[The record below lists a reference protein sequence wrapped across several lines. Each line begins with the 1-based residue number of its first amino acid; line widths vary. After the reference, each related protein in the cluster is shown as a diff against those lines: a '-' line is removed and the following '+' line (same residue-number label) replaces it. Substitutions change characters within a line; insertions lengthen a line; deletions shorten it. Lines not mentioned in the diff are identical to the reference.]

1 MTRAQRWSAAST
13 AAVALNAMLF
23 LMVAYLISRASVPEP
38 PELVSVKLLV
48 LEATPPPPEPPP
60 PPPPK
65 PKPKPRL
72 VKKIEP
78 KVLPDQ
84 PPPPDI
90 DELLEPLPEPK
101 ALGLDEE
108 KEPEPEPPPAPSEPP
123 EPVYIPSHKL
133 SRLPA
138 FVRKADPVYPE
149 KERFTG
155 RESRVVVEIFLDN
168 EGKIDSMRIV
178 ESGGEAFDEAVK
190 IALMDSMF
198 APGYMGQRPVA
209 VRVQIPFVFKLR

>member
-1 MTRAQRWSAAST
+1 MTRTQRWSAAST

-60 PPPPK
+60 PLP

-101 ALGLDEE
+101 TIGLDEDM
-108 KEPEPEPPPAPSEPP
+108 EPEPEQPPMPSQPP

-138 FVRKADPVYPE
+138 FVRKAEPVYPE

-155 RESRVVVEIFLDN
+155 REARVVVELLLDN
-168 EGKIDSMRIV
+168 EGKINSLRIV
-178 ESGGEAFDEAVK
+178 ESGGEAFDDAVK
-190 IALMDSMF
+190 QALEDSMF